1 MDESK
6 PAHLLHTLER
16 ASQAVSRLLARK
28 LSEFDLTEAEGH
40 VIFHIVEIGP
50 DQLAG
55 IPDLNRAFGMRPST
69 LTAVLDRLERRG
81 LIERKVNPNDRR
93 SSLLVPTP
101 AGTDAAGEVAGVFD
115 AIEARALSAVSEVQ
129 LAGFAAVM
137 TAIERACG

>member
-1 MDESK
+1 MDEGK
-6 PAHLLHTLER
+6 QAHLLHTLER

-28 LSEFDLTEAEGH
+28 LAELDLTEAEGH

-50 DQLAG
+50 EQLAG

-81 LIERKVNPNDRR
+81 LIRRRVNPKDRR
-93 SSLLVPTP
+93 SSLLIPTS
-101 AGTDAAGEVAGVFD
+101 AGLDAAREVAGVFD
-115 AIEARALSAVSEVQ
+115 AIEARALGTVSEED
-129 LAGFAAVM
+129 LAGFAALI